1 MASFTKKF
9 IITTI
14 AANAVTLTP
23 SLGMNASGHVT
34 GTLPAGDQDVQGQL
48 ATVVL
53 NFTGTPDSSVFKR
66 TGTQVTLEVD
76 VDSGS

>member
-1 MASFTKKF
+1 MAAFTKKF
-9 IITTI
+9 QITTI

-23 SLGMNASGHVT
+23 VLGTNASGLVT

-48 ATVVL
+48 ATIVL
-53 NFTGTPDSSVFKR
+53 NFTGTPDSSIFKR
-66 TGTQVTLEVD
+66 TGMQVTLDVE